1 MSAREEKAAEMFRCT
16 ERERALFEAGIKM
29 GTIYHQFVGT
39 PVSIRNTGELEK
51 AIERSV
57 MVQPFVESVA
67 VRINIADD
75 KKKKNIDGSKKE
87 DTYDY
92 VSLEGGMIDA
102 VVRIKIRDVIVTAEM
117 RYIKELNY
125 PLMYVSEVSPVM
137 NH

>member
-1 MSAREEKAAEMFRCT
+1 MSAREEKAAEMFKCT

-39 PVSIRNTGELEK
+39 PVSIRNTEELEK

-75 KKKKNIDGSKKE
+75 KIKNITGDEKKS

-102 VVRIKIRDVIVTAEM
+102 VVKIRIKDVIVTAEM
-117 RYIKELNY
+117 RYIRELNY
-125 PLMYVSEVSPVM
+125 PLMYVSEVSFR
-137 NH
+137 